1 MTKKAIWVI
10 DDDAIYQIIVN
21 KIIQRSEMFST
32 ITSFKNGK
40 EAIDVLQEIVHNTA
54 DESASLPDIILLDI
68 NMPIMDGWEFME
80 KMGLIKSKFSKD
92 ITVYIVSSSIATED
106 KNKSKTYSDIL
117 GYLSKPVT
125 INDLTLIA
133 SNDKKIAFC
142 INKDLN

>member
-10 DDDAIYQIIVN
+10 DDDPIYQIIIN

-40 EAIDVLQEIVHNTA
+40 EAIDALQETVNTTT
-54 DESASLPDIILLDI
+54 DNIEILPDLILLDI
-68 NMPIMDGWEFME
+68 NMPVMDGWEFME
-80 KMGLIKSKFSKD
+80 KMGLLKSKFSKN
-92 ITVYIVSSSIATED
+92 ITVYIVSSSIAAED

-125 INDLTLIA
+125 INDLELIA
-133 SNDKKIAFC
+133 SD
-142 INKDLN
+142 D

>member
-10 DDDAIYQIIVN
+10 DDDPIYQIIIN

-40 EAIDVLQEIVHNTA
+40 EAIDALHETVNTTTDNIEI
-54 DESASLPDIILLDI
+54 LPDLILLDI
-68 NMPIMDGWEFME
+68 NMPVMDGWEFME
-80 KMGLIKSKFSKD
+80 KMGLLKSKFSKN
-92 ITVYIVSSSIATED
+92 ITVYIVSSSIAAED

-125 INDLTLIA
+125 INDLELIA
-133 SNDKKIAFC
+133 SD
-142 INKDLN
+142 D